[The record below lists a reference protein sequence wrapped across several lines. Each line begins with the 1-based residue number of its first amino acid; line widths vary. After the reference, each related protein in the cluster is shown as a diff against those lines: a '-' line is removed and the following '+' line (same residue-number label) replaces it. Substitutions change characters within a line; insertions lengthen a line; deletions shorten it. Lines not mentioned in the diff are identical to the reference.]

1 VEHATLISDL
11 ATASVMAGA
20 AAVVFHLLRLPLM
33 LGYLLCGLL
42 VGPHIQSVFSIYN
55 EQAMGDL
62 SHLGVIF
69 LMFYIGLEFDVT
81 KLQKLLPSTLLAL
94 VFQCVSMI
102 FIGLFIAPVL
112 GWTSISGLF
121 LGGILAISSTMITIS
136 IVREQGGLKKDYAQ
150 SAIGILI
157 LEDIVAIIMLVI
169 LSGVGLTGKLA
180 LNAIWQVSLLVGVFV
195 VMIFFVGRIIS
206 PYLLRLVD
214 KTGNAEVLTLV
225 TVGFVLGIA
234 QFAEVFHFSTELGAF
249 MAGSILSQ
257 SRLSEAIEHAI
268 EPLRNLFTAIF
279 FVTIGMLIQPRL
291 ILEYWKIIVLLTFL
305 VIAVKT
311 LTCWLGLYLSGLS
324 SRVAFKAALCKAH
337 IGEFSFVIASL
348 GQSLKVADSS
358 LMAVAVGV
366 SLGTIVVVP
375 ILAKNGDKLFS
386 FGLSRTPRLLK
397 EAGELYHTLLGS
409 IKDQFGRYAI
419 VMLIRRPMLQALAYF
434 LIFHGVILIG
444 SFASKSAKNFV
455 FLSHYQGASQLG
467 VWVLTGLVGVPFLFA
482 VIRNINACLMLLT
495 EAVLPTYEK
504 SLFIRSSLRNVLNAA
519 VLTVVLIVFSGSY
532 LSAVAKYLPTG
543 SVFIIFIGLI
553 LLCGFFFWRKIITIN
568 SQMERLFIQS
578 FKQHR
583 QSQEEQKHKKLLE
596 NLLKKHPWNIYI
608 QEHLIGNHTWPC
620 GKRISELKL
629 RESSGSSII
638 ALTRSG
644 YTVYDPSPE
653 TAVFPQD
660 RLVLLGNKEQNT
672 MAERLL
678 GKKAPATPEGEAYQ
692 AIKVQQIIL
701 GKSSSLIGES
711 LASSKIRQHYAI
723 NVVGIQRGEKRI
735 SNPSA
740 QEEFFEN
747 DILVVV
753 GNKEG
758 IDRFK
763 AAISPEAK
771 IG

>member
-1 VEHATLISDL
+1 MEHATLISDL

-20 AAVVFHLLRLPLM
+20 AAVVFYLLRLPLM

-42 VGPHIQSVFSIYN
+42 VGPHVQSVLSIYN
-55 EQAMGDL
+55 EQALGDL

-102 FIGLFIAPVL
+102 FIGFFVAPIL

-136 IVREQGGLKKDYAQ
+136 IVRDQGGLKKDYAQ

-169 LSGVGLTGKLA
+169 LSGVGLTGQLA

-195 VMIFFVGRIIS
+195 VMVFFVGRIIS

-279 FVTIGMLIQPRL
+279 FITIGMLIQPKL
-291 ILEYWKIIVLLTFL
+291 IVEYWKIIVLLTIL
-305 VIAVKT
+305 VICIKT
-311 LTCWLGLYLSGLS
+311 IMCWIGLYLSGVS
-324 SRVAFKAALCKAH
+324 SRIAFKAALCKAH

-348 GQSLKVADSS
+348 GQSLRVTDSS

-366 SLGTIVVVP
+366 SLGSMIIVPV
-375 ILAKNGDKLFS
+375 LAKNGDKLFD
-386 FGLSRTPRLLK
+386 FGLRRTPRLLK
-397 EAGELYHTLLGS
+397 EAGELYQSLLAS
-409 IKDQFGRYAI
+409 IKDQLGRYAI
-419 VMLIRRPMLQALAYF
+419 LMLIRRPMLQALAYF
-434 LIFHGVILIG
+434 LIFHGIILIG
-444 SFASKSAKNFV
+444 SFSSKQAQTFTILDGYHG
-455 FLSHYQGASQLG
+455 FAQLG
-467 VWVLTGLVGVPFLFA
+467 IWILTGLVGVPFLFA

-495 EAVLPTYEK
+495 EAVLPTYHK
-504 SLFIRSSLRNVLNAA
+504 NLFIRSSLRNVLNAA

-543 SVFIIFIGLI
+543 LVFIIFVGLI
-553 LLCGFFFWRKIITIN
+553 LLCGFFFWSKIIRIN
-568 SQMERLFIQS
+568 SRMERLFIQS

-596 NLLKKHPWNIYI
+596 NLRKKHPWDIYI
-608 QEHLIGNHTWPC
+608 QEHLIGKQTWPC

-629 RESSGSSII
+629 RKSSGASII
-638 ALTRSG
+638 ALTRNG

-653 TAVFPQD
+653 TALFPQD
-660 RLVLLGNKEQNT
+660 RLVLIGDKQQNT
-672 MAERLL
+672 LAESLL
-678 GKKAPATPEGEAYQ
+678 SEKQASPEGETPQ
-692 AIKVQQIIL
+692 ALKIQQIVL
-701 GKSSSLIGES
+701 TKGASLIGES
-711 LASSKIRQHYAI
+711 LSSSRLRQQYAI
-723 NVVGIQRGEKRI
+723 NVVGIQRGEQRI

-740 QEEFFEN
+740 QEEFREN
-747 DILVVV
+747 DVLVVV

-758 IDRFK
+758 IQRFK
-763 AAISPEAK
+763 EAIGIQVELE
-771 IG
+771 